1 MTNLN
6 YLAKSVEAARVA
18 SAERQ
23 MQPPPAVEFPFDI
36 EPVFKQ
42 FKVFLPPPYF
52 FPEII
57 SPDVAKEEGMKCI
70 RLIVPYGKGHYSVHA
85 APWASAE
92 QVAEELEGWMLP
104 F

>member
-1 MTNLN
+1 MTSTT
-6 YLAKSVEAARVA
+6 YLAQSVEVARIA

-23 MQPPPAVEFPFDI
+23 MEPSPSIELPFDI
-36 EPVFKQ
+36 EPIFRQ

-52 FPEII
+52 FPEIAC
-57 SPDVAKEEGMKCI
+57 PGKAKEEGMRFI
-70 RLIVPYGKGHYSVHA
+70 RLVVPYGKGHYSVHA

-92 QVAEELEGWMLP
+92 QVSEELEGWMLP